1 MKISQKQLRHLLS
14 LSKITANIKELKE
27 FKHDIN
33 SVIELFN
40 DIEYIDTKN
49 IEPMISPLIDNFS
62 VQLNN
67 IPDKKDYRNIFE
79 DIAPQ
84 FTAEHFIVPQVI
96 E

>member
-14 LSKITANIKELKE
+14 LSKITANIKEFKE

-40 DIEYIDTKN
+40 DIKYIDTKN

-67 IPDKKDYRNIFE
+67 ILTKRTTEIFLR
-79 DIAPQ
+79 ILHHNSLQ
-84 FTAEHFIVPQVI
+84 SIL
-96 E
+96 